1 MRTISKVHT
10 PEERLAQRQAA
21 QLCAWRSLWRMA
33 ACASILRTAVTRLLP
48 LCGAAAWWMTA
59 ACLAPGLV
67 CYGLCCMALRLT
79 RTQSLPECARLL
91 LGRTGETALSLLCG
105 AVVAVDGVSSMTAL
119 VTLFTQGI
127 GARGTQLTMAVLT
140 GLLLLP
146 CLQRDGLTS
155 GVRFLS
161 RLMLALLGMAAVNLL
176 LMARPDGVFP
186 WQGSGALAAAARQEA
201 GMGWVFLL
209 PLMRPAP
216 SVRARLTDPVAPL
229 LMCVGCILL
238 LNLAL
243 PHELLTSHA
252 GLADSMLL
260 TVSFLAPML
269 DLTTVCLW
277 MLGLFLHA
285 AFAAR
290 QGADCLLQPWGREA
304 AFLPYAL
311 TALLVLSQ
319 AWRVGE
325 TWRLLGLLSPWL
337 LVPLALSAAVLPAA
351 GAIRC
356 LRRKRT

>member
-21 QLCAWRSLWRMA
+21 QLRAWRSLWRTV
-33 ACASILRTAVTRLLP
+33 ACASVLRTAVTKLLP

-67 CYGLCCMALRLT
+67 CYGLCCLALRLT
-79 RTQSLPECARLL
+79 HTRTLPECARML
-91 LGRTGETALSLLCG
+91 LGRAGETALSLLCG

-146 CLQRDGLTS
+146 CLQRDGLTF

-176 LMARPDGVFP
+176 LMAQVDGLFP
-186 WQGSGALAAAARQEA
+186 WQGSGALSAEARQGA

-216 SVRARLTDPVAPL
+216 SVRARLTDPAAPL
-229 LMCVGCILL
+229 LICVGCMLL

-290 QGADCLLQPWGREA
+290 QGADFLLQPWGRES

-311 TALLVLSQ
+311 TGLLALSQ

-325 TWRLLGLLSPWL
+325 TWRLLGLFSPWM